1 MCRNR
6 QMSGNVLAS
15 PGEPTFRKIRISG
28 AAKGCSCKGAEEL
41 FTLAGFDG
49 APESD
54 TSPARRRR
62 PGPAAARV
70 LDVLKAEGAGLRP
83 RTRSAGFWPQGG
95 ERVRADSRSVSNA
108 QWCGLE
114 RVSNSFFLRSCD
126 RASAPVSCPVLC
138 EELVV
143 KRCTKV
149 VPVC

>member
-95 ERVRADSRSVSNA
+95 ERVRADSGSVSNA
-108 QWCGLE
+108 QF
-114 RVSNSFFLRSCD
+114 RVGTGFEFFFPAFVPARQS
-126 RASAPVSCPVLC
+126 RAQCCAR
-138 EELVV
+138 ELVV